1 MSSDESNITIPFCDR
16 KPKNTLI
23 FISQIIVIY
32 FIIIAAI
39 IQLSLQ
45 NTNKDLWIILLS
57 SSLGYILPSPNLK
70 FDKKK

>member
-1 MSSDESNITIPFCDR
+1 MASDESNITIPFCDR